1 MKKHF
6 KLALHALSI
15 AAALS
20 LANGNIALAEDAP
33 TEMSQP
39 EVKGKKKKGKKAKGA
54 AKHAKKNKKG
64 KKGIAGQDGDGIPDA
79 EDKDADGDG
88 KPDQYRSPEHI
99 RKHIA
104 ARMEAWQKDEDS
116 LASKLAKAKETD
128 PAALT
133 PKTLPEIGM
142 IADEGA
148 RRLELFKFQEAAQGK
163 EYSAEDKAAY
173 KQLVL
178 AEIERIK
185 TETKQVRELLG
196 NMIHDK
202 NYALMSE
209 EEIHEA
215 FKSLFEHEHAWH
227 GKGERHKDKKGAAHG
242 KEHKAKAGKKGKK
255 ANIVDADGDGKPDVH
270 TKKKKN
276 KKKGKKAKAAA
287 TAAAAATADAAAAT
301 TAVDAD
307 GDDQPDITA

>member
-15 AAALS
+15 AAALAF
-20 LANGNIALAEDAP
+20 ANATVALAEDEAP
-33 TEMSQP
+33 VELAEGNPANLPAPIAKVM
-39 EVKGKKKKGKKAKGA
+39 KKKKGGKHAKA
-54 AKHAKKNKKG
+54 AKHAKKKNKK
-64 KKGIAGQDGDGIPDA
+64 AGMI
-79 EDKDADGDG
+79 DADGDG
-88 KPDQYRSPEHI
+88 KPDPKHHSPEHLKEI
-99 RKHIA
+99 VA
-104 ARMEAWQKDEDS
+104 DRMEAWQKDEHS
-116 LASKLAKAKETD
+116 LANQLAKAKEAD
-128 PAALT
+128 PAAAT
-133 PKTLPEIGM
+133 PKALTEIGM

-178 AEIERIK
+178 AEIDRIK
-185 TETKQVRELLG
+185 IENKQVRELLG

-227 GKGERHKDKKGAAHG
+227 GKGEHHKDKKGAAHG
-242 KEHKAKAGKKGKK
+242 KEHKEHKAKAGKKGKK
-255 ANIVDADGDGKPDVH
+255 ANMVDADGDGKPDAH
-270 TKKKKN
+270 AKKKKG
-276 KKKGKKAKAAA
+276 KKKGKKAKAA
-287 TAAAAATADAAAAT
+287 TTAAATADAAAT
-301 TAVDAD
+301 TAAVDAD
-307 GDDQPDITA
+307 GDGQPDAAA

>member
-1 MKKHF
+1 MKNHF

-15 AAALS
+15 AAALAF
-20 LANGNIALAEDAP
+20 ANATVAFAEDEAPVELAEGNPANLPAP
-33 TEMSQP
+33 IAKVMKKK
-39 EVKGKKKKGKKAKGA
+39 KGGKHTKAAKQAKKKGKKMA
-54 AKHAKKNKKG
+54 ADH
-64 KKGIAGQDGDGIPDA
+64 
-79 EDKDADGDG
+79 DGDG
-88 KPDQYRSPEHI
+88 KPDHKHHSPEHLKEI
-99 RKHIA
+99 VADH
-104 ARMEAWQKDEDS
+104 METWQKDEHS
-116 LASKLAKAKETD
+116 LASQFAKAKEAD
-128 PAALT
+128 PAAAT
-133 PKTLPEIGM
+133 PKGLTEIGM

-178 AEIERIK
+178 AEIDRIK
-185 TETKQVRELLG
+185 IENKQVRELLG

-227 GKGERHKDKKGAAHG
+227 GNGEHHEDKKDAAHG
-242 KEHKAKAGKKGKK
+242 KEHKAKAGKKAKK
-255 ANIVDADGDGKPDVH
+255 MVDADGDGKPDAH
-270 TKKKKN
+270 AKKKKD

-287 TAAAAATADAAAAT
+287 TADVAAT
-301 TAVDAD
+301 TAAVDAD
-307 GDDQPDITA
+307 GDGQPDAAA